1 MDATWIT
8 TTFVLI
14 DTAMTNLDHQTD
26 VRAEVTD
33 SRIVTVALVT
43 AKYFANKHRISLT
56 VDRHSTSVGV
66 HHSTSPN

>member
-1 MDATWIT
+1 MT
-8 TTFVLI
+8 T
-14 DTAMTNLDHQTD
+14 LDHQTD
-26 VRAEVTD
+26 VRAGVTD
-33 SRIVTVALVT
+33 SEIVIVALVT